1 MELKADKLILD
12 YGSDP
17 IIENF
22 SLDVKAGEIIT
33 LIGSNG
39 SGKSTVLKAMGRT
52 LKPSR
57 GAVYLDGKALL
68 SYDTKALAR
77 KMAMLP
83 QSHNTPA
90 DLTVRDLVA
99 YGRFPHSG
107 IFRASGSKD
116 KEAVDKA
123 LYLTQLEELQD
134 RFVSTLSGGER
145 QRAWIALNLAQE
157 PSVLLL
163 DEPTT
168 FLDIS
173 HQFELLE
180 LVSDMNRNMGIA
192 IVMVLHDLNH
202 AARYS
207 DRIIAIKNKGIYCS
221 GTVKE
226 VMTEKNLRE
235 IFNIKT
241 RIIHEDG
248 IPHFIPIGSCAR
260 ASKFEPLG
268 KESKQKSACFNVA
281 EENA

>member
-1 MELKADKLILD
+1 
-12 YGSDP
+12 
-17 IIENF
+17 
-22 SLDVKAGEIIT
+22 
-33 LIGSNG
+33 
-39 SGKSTVLKAMGRT
+39 
-52 LKPSR
+52 
-57 GAVYLDGKALL
+57 
-68 SYDTKALAR
+68 
-77 KMAMLP
+77 MAMLP